1 MRTCV
6 AVRMAAVIAWGGVL
20 GVFAG
25 CGGAPRTLEPL
36 PPPILSTKAPPPPPA
51 RVAPVEPRPTP
62 LRRIPGATVVVDAG
76 HGGLDPGALGV
87 GPVPEKWITLAI
99 AREVARRLRERG
111 ATVVMVRDRDTFVTL
126 EGRAA
131 VAERQRADLFVSIH
145 ADWARRASAT
155 GTTVYVARRASPASL
170 AAAQQIVA
178 AFRAAGIETR
188 GVGRANYR
196 VLVAHSRP
204 GVLVECGFLS
214 NATEAR
220 RLSTA
225 AYQAR
230 VAEAIADGI
239 TAFLAR

>member
-1 MRTCV
+1 METCRAARTVV
-6 AVRMAAVIAWGGVL
+6 AIACGGML

-25 CGGAPRTLEPL
+25 CGGASRTLEPL
-36 PPPILSTKAPPPPPA
+36 PPPILGTKAPPGPTLPSEPSG
-51 RVAPVEPRPTP
+51 PRPKP
-62 LRRIPGATVVVDAG
+62 LRQIPGAKIVIDAG

-87 GPVPEKWITLAI
+87 GPVPEKRITLAI

-111 ATVVMVRDRDTFVTL
+111 ASVVMVRDSDTFVTL
-126 EGRAA
+126 DGRAA
-131 VAERQRADLFVSIH
+131 VADRQRADLFVSIH
-145 ADWARRASAT
+145 ADSAKRASAT
-155 GTTVYVARRASPASL
+155 GTTVYVSRRASAQSL
-170 AAAQQIVA
+170 AAAQRIVE
-178 AFRAAGIETR
+178 AFRAGGIETR

-214 NATEAR
+214 NAGEAR

-239 TAFLAR
+239 AEYVAR

>member
-1 MRTCV
+1 
-6 AVRMAAVIAWGGVL
+6 MAAAVAGGCLL
-20 GVFAG
+20 GVFSG
-25 CGGAPRTLEPL
+25 CGGAPRTLAPL
-36 PPPILSTKAPPPPPA
+36 PPPILSTKAPPGPTLPTEPPGPQ
-51 RVAPVEPRPTP
+51 PKP
-62 LRRIPGATVVVDAG
+62 LRRIPGAKIVIDAG

-87 GPVPEKWITLAI
+87 GPVPEKRITLAI

-111 ATVVMVRDRDTFVTL
+111 ATVVMVRDGDTFVTL
-126 EGRAA
+126 DGRAA
-131 VAERQRADLFVSIH
+131 VADRQRADLFVSIH
-145 ADWARRASAT
+145 ADSAKRASAT
-155 GTTVYVARRASPASL
+155 GATVYVSRRASPQSL
-170 AAAQQIVA
+170 AAAQRIVE
-178 AFRAAGIETR
+178 AFRAGGIETR

-214 NATEAR
+214 NAGEAR

-239 TAFLAR
+239 VAYVAR